1 MRKGRGCKLV
11 EPLITVGEFLN
22 FARNRQPSLTDI
34 GRAVIIE
41 NAKQFLVGGLA
52 CARNAFDEVRIEFY
66 FGTKGGNSQVSAVD
80 EDSNL
85 LKQMTP
91 QTLPFGGSNRAR
103 LRA

>member
-1 MRKGRGCKLV
+1 
-11 EPLITVGEFLN
+11 
-22 FARNRQPSLTDI
+22 
-34 GRAVIIE
+34 
-41 NAKQFLVGGLA
+41 
-52 CARNAFDEVRIEFY
+52 
-66 FGTKGGNSQVSAVD
+66 VSAVD